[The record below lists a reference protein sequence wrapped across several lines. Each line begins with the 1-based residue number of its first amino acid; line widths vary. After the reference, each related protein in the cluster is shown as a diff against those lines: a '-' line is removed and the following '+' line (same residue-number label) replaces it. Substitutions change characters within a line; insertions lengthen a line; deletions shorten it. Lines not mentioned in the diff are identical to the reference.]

1 MKRLENCYNT
11 IMKIA
16 KFFKTL
22 KFKIDKY
29 DSKYKTNP
37 FLIPQE
43 ITLVWIEDV
52 KDSKEK

>member
-1 MKRLENCYNT
+1 
-11 IMKIA
+11 MKIA